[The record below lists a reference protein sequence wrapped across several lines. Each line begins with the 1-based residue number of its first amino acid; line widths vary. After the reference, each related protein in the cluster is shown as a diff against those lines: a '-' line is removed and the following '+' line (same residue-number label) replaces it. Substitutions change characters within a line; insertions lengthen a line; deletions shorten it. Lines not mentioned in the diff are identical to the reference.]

1 MCKVDSQANPYDERP
16 LVDDLLEKHA
26 KAIASV
32 RESILDDDE
41 CKALYGKGDNTKR
54 YDDIWILRYVL
65 SHKGHV
71 KSASKAAMNTIKFRE
86 ESKLNQAGDLRHR
99 IKQHGVPDSEKMAN
113 IDPLPGYK
121 LYNKYCEENAIC
133 TTLPDENRGI
143 VVYYDM
149 GKMDQHGLATGM
161 DTEQMKEMVLYAN
174 EAMFQ
179 VVDEITRRT
188 GRLTKVMKIVDM
200 SSTGFRKMNR
210 AFLQRDGASSKAS
223 EDYYPQLL
231 ACIMVINGPTWL
243 STFWSL
249 LRPVIPK
256 RVAEK
261 VDFLPSVAKMKGN
274 QKALKSILKYVAE
287 ENLPEKYAGLN
298 KQWPLPCVS
307 ERYVV

>member
-1 MCKVDSQANPYDERP
+1 MCKASEQDPYDERP

-26 KAIASV
+26 KAVAYV
-32 RESILDDDE
+32 RLHILADE
-41 CKALYGKGDNTKR
+41 ECMALYVKGDNTKR

-71 KSASKAAMNTIKFRE
+71 KSASKAAMKTIKFRE
-86 ESKLNQAGDLRHR
+86 ESNLNEVGDLRHR
-99 IKQHGVPDSEKMAN
+99 IKQHGVPDSEKTASF
-113 IDPLPGYK
+113 DPLPGFK
-121 LYNKYCEENAIC
+121 LYNKYCAENAIC
-133 TTLPDENRGI
+133 ATLPDETRGI
-143 VVYYDM
+143 VFFIDM

-161 DTEQMKEMVLYAN
+161 DAEQMKELVLYSN

-188 GRLTKVMKIVDM
+188 GRLTKVTKIVDM
-200 SSTGFRKMNR
+200 SSVSFRKMNR

-223 EDYYPQLL
+223 EDFYPQLL
-231 ACIMVINGPTWL
+231 ACILVINGPTWL

-261 VDFLPSVAKMKGN
+261 VDFLPSVTKMTGN
-274 QKALKSILKYVAE
+274 QNALKPILKYVSE

-298 KQWPLPCVS
+298 KEWPLPCVS
-307 ERYVV
+307 ERYAK